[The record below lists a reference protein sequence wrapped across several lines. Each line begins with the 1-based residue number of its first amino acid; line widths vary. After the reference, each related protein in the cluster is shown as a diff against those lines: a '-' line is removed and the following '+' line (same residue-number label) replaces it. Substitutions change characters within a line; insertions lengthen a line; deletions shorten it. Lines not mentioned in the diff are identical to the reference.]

1 MSMSD
6 LVSIQALETLLAPN
20 SDDLTDDVSQPSPG
34 TATLT
39 PAHII
44 PMKKQQSRDSVM
56 KPSNEKAIWNEEE
69 VREEMEFD
77 DVGDDRK
84 KPDYEILFKQRV
96 GTEDLFLCLNRKDV
110 STACCEDMLIRV
122 KLPGSQMAEMNLD
135 VKDHFLDLRTPEY
148 KLGLHLPHKVRSKD
162 GRAHLL
168 PDGETLQV
176 TLPMQRDYDFINFP

>member
-110 STACCEDMLIRV
+110 STACCEDMLQARTSPSPQGA
-122 KLPGSQMAEMNLD
+122 KQGWQGPPAARWRDTASDTA
-135 VKDHFLDLRTPEY
+135 HATFLGPCLCI
-148 KLGLHLPHKVRSKD
+148 
-162 GRAHLL
+162 LL
-168 PDGETLQV
+168 FTFCKS
-176 TLPMQRDYDFINFP
+176 T